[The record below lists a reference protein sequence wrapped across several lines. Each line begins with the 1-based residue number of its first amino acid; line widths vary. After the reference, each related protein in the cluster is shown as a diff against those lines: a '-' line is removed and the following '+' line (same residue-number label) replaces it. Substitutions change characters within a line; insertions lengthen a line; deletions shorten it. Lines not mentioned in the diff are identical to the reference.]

1 MNSHELDSPSL
12 ALIDH
17 TVVSVAA
24 PSIRLFNRI
33 KDTISVLES
42 FKVPCEI
49 SIVAAHRVPTKI
61 LGYIA
66 DLEKKEIEVVHSIL
80 IEVVIACGCGAAHLP
95 GMIASLII
103 IPVIGI
109 PLESNFMLGL
119 DSITSILQMPDGV
132 SVATIGINNPR
143 NAAILACQIL
153 GLKYPFLREKVKT
166 YKKELEMAVETEDKS
181 IHENYSGQH
190 FDS

>member
-1 MNSHELDSPSL
+1 MNSHELDSQSL

-42 FKVPCEI
+42 FKVPCEV
-49 SIVAAHRVPTKI
+49 SIVAAHRAPNKT

-66 DLEKKEIEVVHSIL
+66 DLEKKE

-95 GMIASLII
+95 GMIASLTT

-109 PLESNFMLGL
+109 PLESNFLLGL

-132 SVATIGINNPR
+132 PVATIGINNPQ

-166 YKKELEMAVETEDKS
+166 YKKELEMAVEKEDKS

>member
-1 MNSHELDSPSL
+1 MNSHELDSQSL

-49 SIVAAHRVPTKI
+49 SIVAAHIDKA
-61 LGYIA
+61 LEYIA
-66 DLEKKEIEVVHSIL
+66 DLEKKE

-95 GMIASLII
+95 GMIASLTT

-132 SVATIGINNPR
+132 PVATIGINNPR

-153 GLKYPFLREKVKT
+153 DLKYPILREKVKT

-181 IHENYSGQH
+181 IHENFSGQH

>member
-1 MNSHELDSPSL
+1 MHSYEPDSQSL
-12 ALIDH
+12 APIDH

-33 KDTISVLES
+33 KDTTSVLES
-42 FKVPCEI
+42 FKVPFEI
-49 SIVAAHRVPTKI
+49 SIVAAHRAPNKT
-61 LGYIA
+61 LRYIA
-66 DLEKKEIEVVHSIL
+66 DLEKKE

-95 GMIASLII
+95 GMIASLTT

-109 PLESNFMLGL
+109 PLESNFMLGI
-119 DSITSILQMPDGV
+119 DSLTSILQMPEGV
-132 SVATIGINNPR
+132 PVATIGINSPR

-153 GLKYPFLREKVKT
+153 GLKYPILREKVKS
-166 YKKELEMAVETEDKS
+166 YKKELEMAVEAEDKN
-181 IHENYSGQH
+181 IHENYSRQN